1 MRRILL
7 VDSVHTVS
15 DLGDRRAQKKAQT
28 RELVRTTAHRL
39 FASRGFEAVTIADIA
54 READV
59 AVQTVFNHFATKED
73 LFFDGRV
80 PWVDGVA
87 AAVRD
92 RAPDVGP
99 LSALRAHLLEFMTRQ
114 LRSLTSPEERRYRA
128 TLSASETLRSYER
141 TLVFEAEHRLSGAL
155 LDAWTTADGSG
166 EDPPVDPVIT
176 APLTAAI
183 WLAAVRVLIVEN
195 RQRVA
200 EGLEPSEVAATV
212 ELLGDRLMG
221 YMQARSGTFHGL
233 VAQPPAVPGAPEDR
247 RAG

>member
-1 MRRILL
+1 MRRIRS
-7 VDSVHTVS
+7 VDSIRTVS

-39 FASRGFEAVTIADIA
+39 FASRGFDAVTIADVA

-92 RAPDVGP
+92 RAPGVGP
-99 LSALRAHLLEFMTRQ
+99 LSALRVHLLAFMTRQ
-114 LRSLTSPEERRYRA
+114 LSSLTCPDERCYRD
-128 TLSASETLRSYER
+128 TLGASETLRTYER
-141 TLVFEAEHRLSGAL
+141 TLVFEAEHRLSAAL
-155 LDAWTTADGSG
+155 LDAWTNPDGSD
-166 EDPPVDPVIT
+166 EHPPVDPAIT

-195 RQRVA
+195 RRRVA
-200 EGLEPSEVAATV
+200 EGLEPTAVAATV

-221 YMQARSGTFHGL
+221 YMQERSGTFHGL
-233 VAQPPAVPGAPEDR
+233 VAQPTDAPENR

>member
-1 MRRILL
+1 MRWILP
-7 VDSVHTVS
+7 VDSIRTVS

-39 FASRGFEAVTIADIA
+39 FASRGFDTVTIADVA
-54 READV
+54 RESDV

-92 RAPDVGP
+92 RAPGIGP
-99 LSALRAHLLEFMTRQ
+99 LSALRAHLLEFMTHQ
-114 LRSLTSPEERRYRA
+114 LSSLTCADERCYRA
-128 TLSASETLRSYER
+128 TLQASETLRTYER
-141 TLVFEAEHRLSGAL
+141 TLVFEAEHRLSDAL
-155 LDAWTTADGSG
+155 LEAWRNPVEDG
-166 EDPPVDPVIT
+166 EPAPVEPAIT

-195 RQRVA
+195 RLRVA
-200 EGLEPSEVAATV
+200 EGVEPTEVACTV
-212 ELLGDRLMG
+212 EVLGDRLLG
-221 YMQARSGTFHGL
+221 YMHERSDTFHGL
-233 VAQPPAVPGAPEDR
+233 VTPPPAGSGAPEGR

>member
-1 MRRILL
+1 
-7 VDSVHTVS
+7 VS
-15 DLGDRRAQKKAQT
+15 DLGDRRAQKKAHT

-39 FASRGFEAVTIADIA
+39 FASRGFDTVTIADVA

-87 AAVRD
+87 AAVHD
-92 RAPDVGP
+92 RTPGVGP
-99 LSALRAHLLEFMTRQ
+99 LSALRAHLLEFMTFQ
-114 LRSLTSPEERRYRA
+114 LSSLTCPDERCFRD
-128 TLSASETLRSYER
+128 TLGASETLRTYER

-155 LDAWTTADGSG
+155 SDAWRNPDESG
-166 EDPPVDPVIT
+166 EPAPVDPALT

-183 WLAAVRVLIVEN
+183 WLAAVRVLIVQN
-195 RQRVA
+195 RLRVA
-200 EGLEPSEVAATV
+200 EGLEPTEVACTV
-212 ELLGDRLMG
+212 EALGDRLLG
-221 YMQARSGTFHGL
+221 YMHERSGTFHGL
-233 VAQPPAVPGAPEDR
+233 VTPPTAVPEDR

>member
-1 MRRILL
+1 MRRILPVAN
-7 VDSVHTVS
+7 VDTVS

-39 FASRGFEAVTIADIA
+39 FASRGFEAVTIADVA

-59 AVQTVFNHFATKED
+59 AVQTVFNHFTTKED

-80 PWVDGVA
+80 PWVDSVA

-92 RAPDVGP
+92 RAPGIGP

-114 LRSLTSPEERRYRA
+114 LSSLTCPDERRYRD
-128 TLSASETLRSYER
+128 TLGASDALRSYER
-141 TLVFEAEHRLSGAL
+141 TLVFQAEHRLSGAL
-155 LDAWTTADGSG
+155 LEAWTTPDGSD
-166 EDPPVDPVIT
+166 EHTPVEPAIT

-200 EGLEPSEVAATV
+200 EGLEPTEVAATV
-212 ELLGDRLMG
+212 EQLGDRLMG
-221 YMQARSGTFHGL
+221 YMQARSSTFHGL
-233 VAQPPAVPGAPEDR
+233 VAQPHAVPEDR
-247 RAG
+247 KAG

>member
-80 PWVDGVA
+80 PWVHGVA

-92 RAPDVGP
+92 RAPGVGP
-99 LSALRAHLLEFMTRQ
+99 LSALRAHLLELMTLQ
-114 LRSLTSPEERRYRA
+114 LSSLTCPEERRYRD
-128 TLSASETLRSYER
+128 TLGASDTLRSYER
-141 TLVFEAEHRLSGAL
+141 TLVFEAERRLSGAL
-155 LDAWTTADGSG
+155 LEAWNTPDESDEHTP
-166 EDPPVDPVIT
+166 EDPAIT

-183 WLAAVRVLIVEN
+183 WLAAGRVLIVEN

-200 EGLEPSEVAATV
+200 DGLEPTAVAATV

-233 VAQPPAVPGAPEDR
+233 VAQHPAVPEDR
-247 RAG
+247 KAG

>member
-1 MRRILL
+1 MRRILPVAS
-7 VDSVHTVS
+7 VDTVS

-39 FASRGFEAVTIADIA
+39 FASRGFDAVTIADVA

-92 RAPDVGP
+92 RAPGIGP
-99 LSALRAHLLEFMTRQ
+99 LSALRAHLLEFMSFQ
-114 LRSLTSPEERRYRA
+114 LSSLTCPDERRYRD
-128 TLSASETLRSYER
+128 TLGASETLRTYER
-141 TLVFEAEHRLSGAL
+141 TLVFEAEHRLAGAL
-155 LDAWTTADGSG
+155 LDAWRTPVEDG
-166 EDPPVDPVIT
+166 EPTPVDPAIT

-195 RQRVA
+195 RLRVA
-200 EGLEPSEVAATV
+200 EGLEATEVACTV
-212 ELLGDRLMG
+212 EVLGDRLLG
-221 YMQARSGTFHGL
+221 YMHERSDTFHGL
-233 VAQPPAVPGAPEDR
+233 VTPPTAVPEDR